1 MPPGVK
7 RIRHRGLLAP
17 VGKMQRLALARQLL
31 AMPTAN
37 LQARED
43 AQAFVRRAAAMEI
56 DGCARCKVGRLRV
69 LQELSTDRVA
79 PATTALTACWEP
91 P

>member
-7 RIRHRGLLAP
+7 RIRRHGLLAP
-17 VGKMQRLALARQLL
+17 VGKMPRLALARQLL
-31 AMPTAN
+31 AMPAAN

-43 AQAFVRRAAAMEI
+43 AQAFVRRVAAMEI
-56 DGCARCKVGRLRV
+56 DGSARGRLRV